1 VTRPTAPPEPFEES
15 AWWGSSGA
23 LDILTELDA
32 VARVSGRAVEVVV
45 TPFTPPPALKRNAA
59 GRPIVLLPGD
69 TFRVTSRREL
79 DAVALEALRRRL
91 ASPGGDGEVF
101 DEAQEQAERWQ
112 AAQELR
118 P

>member
-1 VTRPTAPPEPFEES
+1 VTRSPAPPEPFEAS
-15 AWWGSSGA
+15 AWWGGSGA

-45 TPFTPPPALKRNAA
+45 TPFTPQPALKRDAA

-69 TFRVTSRREL
+69 IFRVISRRAL
-79 DAVALEALRRRL
+79 AAVAREALRR
-91 ASPGGDGEVF
+91 
-101 DEAQEQAERWQ
+101 AQEAAES
-112 AAQELR
+112 EE

>member
-15 AWWGSSGA
+15 AWWGASRA

-45 TPFTPPPALKRNAA
+45 TPFTPPPELERDAA
-59 GRPIVLLPGD
+59 GRPVVLLPGD
-69 TFRVTSRREL
+69 TFRVDSLGDLE
-79 DAVALEALRRRL
+79 AVALEALRR
-91 ASPGGDGEVF
+91 AGERI
-101 DEAQEQAERWQ
+101 EAEV
-112 AAQELR
+112 R